1 MPVRT
6 FLIVAG
12 TLFALQTIGQPIRVV
27 FLAPIEVGA
36 LTVPV
41 WPSIVGLLVTL
52 VLCIWALRLAS
63 R

>member
-1 MPVRT
+1 MTVRT

-12 TLFALQTIGQPIRVV
+12 TLFALQAIGQLIRVV
-27 FLAPIEVGA
+27 FLVPIEVGA
-36 LTVPV
+36 LTIPV

-52 VLCIWALRLAS
+52 VLCIWAFRLAS

>member
-12 TLFALQTIGQPIRVV
+12 TLFALQTIGQLIRVV
-27 FLAPIEVGA
+27 FLVPIEVGA
-36 LTVPV
+36 LTIPV

-52 VLCIWALRLAS
+52 VLCIWAFRLAS